1 MAGYFEETFVLIV
14 GGGPVGLTSAID
26 LDQRGVPGI
35 LITENL
41 ETATQPRCNFVNAR
55 TMEHFRRLGLA
66 EEIRAAA
73 PLAKMHPRVA
83 FATRFCGYE
92 FGSIDLLKTRLGE
105 GHLGPESGLSIS
117 QLFLEPLLRRH
128 AQASK
133 SVDVRFGWRLVSLD
147 AGDGAATAT
156 VEDVRT
162 GVRNQIRARYVIG
175 ADGARSP
182 VRRHFN
188 IPMAGDDGRIDNAFV
203 SGTMITYFVQAPT
216 LLEQSRRAPATLTW
230 IINHDLRAFIFAQDG
245 RERWIIHY
253 QVPEGL
259 GWEQVRSN
267 EVMRAIFGKDLP
279 YEILAQ
285 GPWTGGLSLVAA
297 AYRAGPAFLAG
308 DAAHLYTPLGGFGM
322 NTGIGDALNLTWKLA
337 AAYSGWAGPCLLDS
351 YEPERRFIGLRNA
364 KIGIHCSKRK
374 GKWTIPPA
382 IEDEGEA
389 GARART
395 TFGEFVIVD
404 DLDEYDTSGL
414 QLGER
419 YESSPIVCA
428 NGTAA
433 PPDTWSSYRPADFPG
448 ARAPHFW
455 PAPRRA
461 LYDLLGRDYTLV
473 DLESGQSVDALLDA
487 AKLRGLPLSVV
498 RCPPP
503 GQPYQSRLVLVRPD
517 QHIAWHGNAPPE
529 NPVAVIDRV
538 RGA

>member
-1 MAGYFEETFVLIV
+1 MTGDFEETFVLIV

-26 LDQRGVPGI
+26 LAQRGVPCI

-66 EEIRAAA
+66 EEVRAAA

-83 FATRFCGYE
+83 FVTRFCGHE
-92 FGSIDLLKTRLGE
+92 FGNIDLLKTRLSE
-105 GHLGPESGLSIS
+105 GQLGPESGLSIS

-128 AQASK
+128 AEASE
-133 SVDVRFGWRLVSLD
+133 SVDVRFGTRLVAL
-147 AGDGAATAT
+147 GGEDGAPIAT

-162 GVRNQIRARYVIG
+162 GVRKRIRSRYVIG

-188 IPMAGDDGRIDNAFV
+188 ISMAGDDGRIDNAFV
-203 SGTMITYFVQAPT
+203 SGTMITYFVRAPT
-216 LLEQSRRAPATLTW
+216 LLEESRRAPATITW
-230 IINHDLRAFIFAQDG
+230 IINHDLRAFVFAQDG

-259 GWEQVRSN
+259 GWEQVRSD
-267 EVMRAIFGKDLP
+267 EVMRSIFGKDLP
-279 YEILAQ
+279 YEILAE

-297 AYRAGPAFLAG
+297 AYRAGPAFLVG

-322 NTGIGDALNLTWKLA
+322 NTGIGDVLNLTWKLA
-337 AAYSGWAGPCLLDS
+337 AAYSGWAGPNLLDS
-351 YEPERRFIGLRNA
+351 YEAERRSIGLRNS

-374 GKWTIPPA
+374 GKWLIPPT

-389 GARART
+389 GARARK
-395 TFGEFVIVD
+395 TFGDFVVVD

-433 PPDTWSSYRPADFPG
+433 PPDTWSNYKPADFPG
-448 ARAPHFW
+448 ARSPHFW
-455 PAPRRA
+455 PSPGRGF
-461 LYDLLGRDYTLV
+461 YDLLGRDYTLV
-473 DLESGQSVDALLDA
+473 DFESGEPLEALLEA
-487 AKLRGLPLSVV
+487 AKLRRLPLSVV
-498 RCPPP
+498 RCPAP
-503 GQPYQSRLVLVRPD
+503 GQPYQSKLVLVRPD

-529 NPVAVIDRV
+529 DPTAVIDRV